1 MLKLHTE
8 LVQADRPY
16 KQPGLLS
23 LCTLDAV
30 IGKTHVALNSLFGN
44 CDEDPDLT
52 LVVENAN
59 ELLPALIDLISL
71 YQKFVG

>member
-8 LVQADRPY
+8 LVQVNTPS
-16 KQPGLLS
+16 KLPGLLN

-59 ELLPALIDLISL
+59 ELLPVLIDLISL
-71 YQKFVG
+71 YQKFAG

>member
-1 MLKLHTE
+1 MTKLHTE
-8 LVQADRPY
+8 LIQVDNPS
-16 KQPGLLS
+16 KLPGLLS

-52 LVVENAN
+52 LIVENAN
-59 ELLPALIDLISL
+59 ELLPVLIDLISL
-71 YQKFVG
+71 YQKFAR